1 MLSKNVDSLMFN
13 GMTWLQF
20 INITIIVIIQSSFS
34 SFSSFL
40 LFFRIFISVHLKKA
54 FPMDRESKQIDK
66 KLLFIML
73 INKIMGISVQNIC
86 RCKNFNSCPDQ
97 FDRYDGRT
105 IVHGIGQY
113 KYCEEAPRLRPC
125 SSHDIALVIT
135 SESNL
140 ETETTDY
147 KLQCLCPKNN
157 IFVLNSTHLRDVDGL
172 TIDAFLFNC
181 KSPEICGFRQP
192 CMTITQ
198 TPYTYFEKKVCNC
211 PMDSFCPTDLRYA
224 YQSTISQFN
233 RGSAFYMHCI

>member
-1 MLSKNVDSLMFN
+1 MLLWIRLALFLVLTCSICSYGKVLIKRTHED
-13 GMTWLQF
+13 
-20 INITIIVIIQSSFS
+20 QSELPECWNDNSACS
-34 SFSSFL
+34 YVELNS
-40 LFFRIFISVHLKKA
+40 
-54 FPMDRESKQIDK
+54 
-66 KLLFIML
+66 
-73 INKIMGISVQNIC
+73 MGISVQNIC